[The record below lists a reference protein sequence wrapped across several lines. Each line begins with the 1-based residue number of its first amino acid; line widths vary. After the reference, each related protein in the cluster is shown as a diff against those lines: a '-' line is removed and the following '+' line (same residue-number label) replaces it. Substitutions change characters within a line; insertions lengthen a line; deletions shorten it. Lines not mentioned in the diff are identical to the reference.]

1 MSTIDYTNNLFKE
14 IDKRLNG
21 KVSYDFDA
29 QNNRLKIGFYS
40 KLTVENAD
48 KLIYIT
54 NVFDKLHFERME
66 VSANNEI
73 VFIYSL
79 KTV

>member
-14 IDKRLNG
+14 IDKRLAG
-21 KVSYDFDA
+21 KVSYNFDV
-29 QNNRLKIGFYS
+29 QNNRLSIGFYS
-40 KLTVENAD
+40 KLTVKNAD

-66 VSANNEI
+66 ISANNEI
-73 VFIYSL
+73 MFIYSL